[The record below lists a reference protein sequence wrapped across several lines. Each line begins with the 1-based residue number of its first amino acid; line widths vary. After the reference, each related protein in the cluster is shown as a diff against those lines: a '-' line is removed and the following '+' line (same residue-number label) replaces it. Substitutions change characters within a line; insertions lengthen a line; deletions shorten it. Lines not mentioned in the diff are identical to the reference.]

1 LNISLKEVDYL
12 KDKGLLLKQIKHKI
26 SDDVYNVLCGQFAG
40 DRGKRL
46 QKSRRGEGERVE
58 RERAKKLKQ
67 QRSKRELL

>member
-1 LNISLKEVDYL
+1 VDYL

-46 QKSRRGEGERVE
+46 QKVGEGERE
-58 RERAKKLKQ
+58 EALREKLK
-67 QRSKRELL
+67 RNANTTKKF